1 MLNYGGIGFSVGHEL
16 SHAFDDNGRKY
27 NGRGDLEPWWSAATL
42 RRYGEHTEC
51 LVRQYG
57 AMRVA
62 GRSVNGRYGPV
73 ARVWQQCGEAGQ
85 HAENT
90 SDRCPT
96 CIV

>member
-57 AMRVA
+57 AMSVA
-62 GRSVNGRYGPV
+62 GRSVNGRYGSYV
-73 ARVWQQCGEAGQ
+73 ARPART
-85 HAENT
+85 HD
-90 SDRCPT
+90 SYRCPDYNGDT
-96 CIV
+96 FRYRV

>member
-42 RRYGEHTEC
+42 RRYSEHTEC

-57 AMRVA
+57 AMSVA
-62 GRSVNGRYGPV
+62 GRSVNGRYGPGM
-73 ARVWQQCGEAGQ
+73 AAMWRGEASQ